1 MSGWRLLAL
10 GVLALTALGAALAS
24 TASASFT
31 TTEIEC
37 KEAIPTLCL
46 ESNGKLFEAKG
57 TETYSGK
64 LVPGTEASLK
74 STIGEEEINVAC
86 TADASSGEID
96 QTEPLLK
103 AVRSIKGVLKFS
115 GCSLLG
121 VLAKKCKVPATLTTT
136 LLLGT
141 VIDEMPI
148 NAGLVKPETG
158 TTIIELAL
166 ENNGAETCPA
176 TVKGTKRV
184 AGEDL
189 CTSAESEVDKVVHSG
204 ECVAA
209 GSKLTFGEQPA
220 TFTCKAEVELSGGSK
235 GKAWDVALG

>member
-1 MSGWRLLAL
+1 MSRLRPLFLAI
-10 GVLALTALGAALAS
+10 LALTALGVVLTT

-37 KEAIPTLCL
+37 KEGIPTLCL
-46 ESNGKLFEAKG
+46 ESSGKLFEAKG
-57 TETYSGK
+57 TETYTGK
-64 LVPGTEASLK
+64 LVPETEASLK
-74 STIGEEEINVAC
+74 SKIGEEEINIAC
-86 TADASSGEID
+86 TADASSGEVD

-121 VLAKKCKVPATLTTT
+121 ALGKKCKVPATLTTT
-136 LLLGT
+136 LLVGT

-148 NAGLVKPETG
+148 SAGLVKPETG
-158 TTIIELAL
+158 TSFIEIAL
-166 ENNGAETCPA
+166 ENNGVETCPA
-176 TVKGTKRV
+176 TVKGTKKV

-189 CTSAESEVDKVVHSG
+189 CTITESEVDKTVHTG

-220 TFTCKAEVELSGGSK
+220 TFTCKAEVELSGGGK